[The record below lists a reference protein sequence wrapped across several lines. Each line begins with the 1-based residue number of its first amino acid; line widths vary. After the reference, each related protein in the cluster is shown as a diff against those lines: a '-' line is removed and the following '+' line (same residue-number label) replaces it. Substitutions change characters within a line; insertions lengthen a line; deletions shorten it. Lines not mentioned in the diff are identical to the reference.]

1 MKAIFRSAEQ
11 VVEKALAPVAAHP
24 LLART
29 LQLMLAVAL
38 YAGGIAALVAVSGD
52 SRIPVLLFAVYFLPA
67 VLRAWLRV
75 YWQVRDEV
83 RGWRRRHGRT
93 DKAF

>member
-11 VVEKALAPVAAHP
+11 VVEKALAPVAP
-24 LLART
+24 TLLART

-67 VLRAWLRV
+67 VLRAWLQV
-75 YWQVRDEV
+75 YWRVRDEV

-93 DKAF
+93 GKAF